1 MPNSKEAGRS
11 EQIMTLADA
20 KDGDMLIVLSTGDEE
35 ISLQT
40 LRFGIDS
47 GAEIEVQKNIRGG
60 PVIVSRN
67 HLEIAIGREIAK
79 NIEVVLREKV

>member
-1 MPNSKEAGRS
+1 MR
-11 EQIMTLADA
+11 LAEA
-20 KDGDMLIVLSTGDEE
+20 KDGDRLIVIATHSEE
-35 ISLQT
+35 ISMQT

-47 GAEIEVQKNIRGG
+47 GAEIEVEKNISGG

-79 NIEVVLREKV
+79 NIEVRLRDEAI

>member
-1 MPNSKEAGRS
+1 MY
-11 EQIMTLADA
+11 LADA
-20 KDGDMLIVLSTGDEE
+20 RDGDKLIVISTGSEE

-79 NIEVVLREKV
+79 NIEVTLKNEDS

>member
-1 MPNSKEAGRS
+1 
-11 EQIMTLADA
+11 MTLADA
-20 KDGDMLIVLSTGDEE
+20 KDGDRLIVLNTLDEE

-47 GAEIEVQKNIRGG
+47 GAEIEVEKNIRGG

-79 NIEVVLREKV
+79 NIEVRKLEEV

>member
-1 MPNSKEAGRS
+1 
-11 EQIMTLADA
+11 MTLADA
-20 KDGDMLIVLSTGDEE
+20 KEGDKLIVIGSKDDEV
-35 ISLQT
+35 SMQT

-47 GAEIEVQKNIRGG
+47 GAEIEVEKNIRGG

-79 NIEVVLREKV
+79 NIEVRLA

>member
-1 MPNSKEAGRS
+1 M
-11 EQIMTLADA
+11 MTLAEA
-20 KDGDMLIVLSTGDEE
+20 REGDRLIVLSCLNEE

-47 GAEIEVQKNIRGG
+47 GAEIEVQQNIRGG

-67 HLEIAIGREIAK
+67 NLEIAIGREIAE
-79 NIEVVLREKV
+79 NIEVRLQGEKSCPMRS

>member
-1 MPNSKEAGRS
+1 
-11 EQIMTLADA
+11 MTLADA
-20 KDGDMLIVLSTGDEE
+20 KDGDKLIVLATLDEE

-47 GAEIEVQKNIRGG
+47 GAEIEVEKNIKGG

-79 NIEVVLREKV
+79 NIEVRLRDGV

>member
-1 MPNSKEAGRS
+1 
-11 EQIMTLADA
+11 MTLADA
-20 KDGDMLIVLSTGDEE
+20 KDGDKLIVIATTDEE

-47 GAEIEVQKNIRGG
+47 GAEIEVQKNIKGG

-79 NIEVVLREKV
+79 NIEVILKKDGG

>member
-1 MPNSKEAGRS
+1 
-11 EQIMTLADA
+11 MTLADA
-20 KDGDMLIVLSTGDEE
+20 REGDKLVVISTGDDEV
-35 ISLQT
+35 SLQT

-47 GAEIEVQKNIRGG
+47 GAEIEVQQNIRGG

-79 NIEVVLREKV
+79 YIVVELKGKN

>member
-1 MPNSKEAGRS
+1 
-11 EQIMTLADA
+11 MTLADA
-20 KDGDMLIVLSTGDEE
+20 CDGDRLIVVSTGNDE

-47 GAEIEVQKNIRGG
+47 GAEIEVQKNIKGG

-79 NIEVVLREKV
+79 NIEVSLINEDY

>member
-1 MPNSKEAGRS
+1 M
-11 EQIMTLADA
+11 MLADA
-20 KDGDMLIVLSTGDEE
+20 KDGDKLVVLATLDDE
-35 ISLQT
+35 ISVQA

-47 GAEIEVQKNIRGG
+47 GAEICVEKNIRGG

-79 NIEVVLREKV
+79 NIEVRLRDEA

>member
-1 MPNSKEAGRS
+1 MY
-11 EQIMTLADA
+11 LADA
-20 KDGDMLIVLSTGDEE
+20 RDGDRLIVVSTGDEE

-79 NIEVVLREKV
+79 NIEVTLKSEDS

>member
-1 MPNSKEAGRS
+1 MF
-11 EQIMTLADA
+11 LADA
-20 KDGDMLIVLSTGDEE
+20 KDGDKLIVVSTGDED
-35 ISLQT
+35 ISMQT

-79 NIEVVLREKV
+79 NIKVMLKE

>member
-1 MPNSKEAGRS
+1 
-11 EQIMTLADA
+11 MTLADA
-20 KDGDMLIVLSTGDEE
+20 REGDKLVVISTGDDEV
-35 ISLQT
+35 SLQT

-47 GAEIEVQKNIRGG
+47 GAEIEVQQNIRGG

-79 NIEVVLREKV
+79 YIEVELKVKN

>member
-1 MPNSKEAGRS
+1 
-11 EQIMTLADA
+11 MTLAEA
-20 KDGDMLIVLSTGDEE
+20 KEGDRLIVISTGADE

-47 GAEIEVQKNIRGG
+47 GAEIEVQQNIRGV

-79 NIEVVLREKV
+79 NIEVQLKA

>member
-1 MPNSKEAGRS
+1 M
-11 EQIMTLADA
+11 MLADA
-20 KDGDMLIVLSTGDEE
+20 KDGDKLVVLATLDDE
-35 ISLQT
+35 ISVQA

-47 GAEIEVQKNIRGG
+47 GAEIQVEKNIRGG

-79 NIEVVLREKV
+79 NIEVRLRDEA

>member
-1 MPNSKEAGRS
+1 
-11 EQIMTLADA
+11 MTLADA
-20 KDGDMLIVLSTGDEE
+20 KDGDRLIVVATLDEE
-35 ISLQT
+35 ITLQT

-47 GAEIEVQKNIRGG
+47 GAEIEVEKNIRGG

-79 NIEVVLREKV
+79 NIEVRLKGEV

>member
-1 MPNSKEAGRS
+1 
-11 EQIMTLADA
+11 MTLADA
-20 KDGDMLIVLSTGDEE
+20 KDGDRLIVVNTLDEE

-47 GAEIEVQKNIRGG
+47 GAEIEVEKNIRGG

-79 NIEVVLREKV
+79 NIEVRLLDEV

>member
-1 MPNSKEAGRS
+1 
-11 EQIMTLADA
+11 MTLADA

>member
-1 MPNSKEAGRS
+1 M
-11 EQIMTLADA
+11 MTLADA
-20 KDGDMLIVLSTGDEE
+20 REGDKLIVLATGDDE

-47 GAEIEVQKNIRGG
+47 GAEIEVQQNIRGG

-79 NIEVVLREKV
+79 NIEVKLKGNN

>member
-1 MPNSKEAGRS
+1 MMLS
-11 EQIMTLADA
+11 DA
-20 KDGDMLIVLSTGDEE
+20 KDGDRLIVVGSSDEE
-35 ISLQT
+35 ISVQT

-47 GAEIEVQKNIRGG
+47 GAEIEVQKNIKGG

-79 NIEVVLREKV
+79 NIEVTLKRVD

>member
-1 MPNSKEAGRS
+1 
-11 EQIMTLADA
+11 MTLADA
-20 KDGDMLIVLSTGDEE
+20 KDGDKLIVLSTGDEE

-47 GAEIEVQKNIRGG
+47 GAEIEVEKNIRGG

-79 NIEVVLREKV
+79 NIEVVLRNEV